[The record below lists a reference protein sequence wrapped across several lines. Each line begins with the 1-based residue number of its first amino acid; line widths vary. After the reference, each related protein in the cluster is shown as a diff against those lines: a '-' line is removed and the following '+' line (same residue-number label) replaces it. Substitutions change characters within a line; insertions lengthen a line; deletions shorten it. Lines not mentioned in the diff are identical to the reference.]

1 MCPRFG
7 CPTLGGELVIADVE
21 SADVPFFAAAGL
33 KYLPALV
40 AEVVRNL
47 LVGLVTWLFAFV
59 VAPCLV
65 GLAEVGE
72 AGC

>member
-1 MCPRFG
+1 MP
-7 CPTLGGELVIADVE
+7 LAGELIVVDME
-21 SADVPFFAAAGL
+21 SADVALFAVAGL
-33 KYLPALV
+33 INLPALV

-47 LVGLVTWLFAFV
+47 LVGLIAGLFAFV
-59 VAPCLV
+59 VAPCLI